1 MHLRNTL
8 KKCVGEM
15 GTKKFWVL
23 DGLGAVLGVD
33 SGTDRGG
40 NKEIL
45 VNLEQFIAADGVHLS
60 KAGYKNMARVIKT
73 TITSV
78 YTGKLGKQ
86 NSVSNTGT
94 LPAQE
99 RSYYWRGFI
108 SPCGSVRP
116 RSASSLGLASSGGTM
131 VDTVAPITITGADPL
146 TPPPGRSRITRKE
159 KKTRI
164 RRSGKNST

>member
-8 KKCVGEM
+8 KKCVGDV

-23 DGLGAVLGVD
+23 DGMGAVLGVD

-40 NKEIL
+40 NREIL
-45 VNLEQFIAADGVHLS
+45 ADLEPFMANDGVHLS
-60 KAGYKNMARVIKT
+60 EAGYKNLARVIKT

-86 NSVSNTGT
+86 NIATNTGT

-99 RSYYWRGFI
+99 RSYYWHSYI

-116 RSASSLGLASSGGTM
+116 RGGLKSWARKQWRHHGSHGGPYHHRGSASAYIVSGW
-131 VDTVAPITITGADPL
+131 
-146 TPPPGRSRITRKE
+146 K
-159 KKTRI
+159 
-164 RRSGKNST
+164 